1 NKITNPNLK
10 KIYIRD
16 MFENLHRL
24 MQPTFEQ
31 KNIELEIILKDPDL
45 TLEAD
50 TDLIEQVL
58 INLILNAADAVKEVA
73 NPRILLSAYITA
85 NNKVV
90 IKVSDN
96 GIGISADL
104 MEKIFIPFF
113 STRKTGSGIG
123 LSLCKQ
129 IMMLHKGNIK
139 VQSVAGE
146 GTAFSL
152 LF

>member
-1 NKITNPNLK
+1 
-10 KIYIRD
+10 
-16 MFENLHRL
+16 
-24 MQPTFEQ
+24 
-31 KNIELEIILKDPDL
+31 
-45 TLEAD
+45 
-50 TDLIEQVL
+50 
-58 INLILNAADAVKEVA
+58 
-73 NPRILLSAYITA
+73 
-85 NNKVV
+85 
-90 IKVSDN
+90 DN

-139 VQSVAGE
+139 VQSVDGE